1 MPNIFHIIEIAVGLG
16 LLILVHELGHFLA
29 AKWFGVH
36 VRQFAI
42 GFGPPL
48 VKWRRGETE
57 YSLRVL
63 PLGGFVDLAGEH
75 PEAEGADD
83 PRGLWHRPVWQRAV
97 VFAAGV
103 AVNAAMAVVIF
114 AVAFLLGVKAG
125 APIAGALVPGLPAAK
140 AGIEPGDRLVAIG
153 RAGEEMKPL
162 ASFDDLMYTVS
173 LSNAGTEFVLTVERP
188 GAEGGPKGAG
198 VAETKTVELASV
210 RPEKALWP
218 VLGIGMPYE
227 PVLYKVLKDSSAAQA
242 GLEAGDRILAVNGR
256 PVGQLYDAVAAL
268 EQSPPGKV
276 TLRIERGGEPR
287 DLVVDPAQ
295 LKDYQFG
302 FAPPMAV
309 AKVLPDSPAAEAG
322 LEEGDRI
329 AEANG
334 TAWPTPEEFVN
345 LVKEA
350 GAGGRLDL
358 VLMRGGKRIETSCSV
373 ALRTEGG
380 EERPMVGVGMAAA
393 PGNPVQIGR
402 VEPGGAAERA
412 GLCAGDVVLAVGKN
426 GKAPGDWE
434 AMLEMFLEEPTKA
447 TPIRVARGN
456 QTIEMT
462 LAPDAVPAE
471 RFVLSG
477 FSTLPLYVP
486 LPRIYNPLAAA
497 GEGFRQTWMWMR
509 RTYATASQLVRGQVS
524 TEAVGGPVLIFQ
536 ASYALAEQ
544 GVGTLINFFGMISV
558 MLAVVNFLPLPPL
571 DGGHV
576 LFTLIEKLRGRA
588 LSLKVQSAFWAAGW
602 ALVGVVFLLILWQDI
617 ARILRAL

>member
-1 MPNIFHIIEIAVGLG
+1 VPNILYIVEIAVGIG

-29 AKWFGVH
+29 AKAFGVR
-36 VRQFAI
+36 VRQFAL
-42 GFGPPL
+42 GFGPAL

-83 PRGLWHRPVWQRAV
+83 PRGLWRKPVWQRAV
-97 VFAAGV
+97 IFAAGV
-103 AVNAAMAVVIF
+103 AMNAAMAVVIF
-114 AVAFLLGVKAG
+114 AVAFLIGVKAG
-125 APIAGALVPGLPAAK
+125 APIAGAVVPGLPAEK

-153 RAGEEMKPL
+153 RPGEEMKPL
-162 ASFDDLMYTVS
+162 ASFDNLMYAVS
-173 LSNAGTEFVLTVERP
+173 LCDAGTEFVLTVERP
-188 GAEGGPKGAG
+188 GAEGG
-198 VAETKTVELASV
+198 VAETKTFELASE
-210 RPEKALWP
+210 RPEGALWP

-227 PVLYKVLKDSSAAQA
+227 PVLREVFAHSPAAQA
-242 GLEAGDRILAVNGR
+242 GLAKGDRILAVNGC

-268 EQSPPGKV
+268 EQAPPGKV

-322 LEEGDRI
+322 LEQGDRI

-334 TAWPTPEEFVN
+334 TAWPTAEEFVN

-350 GAGGRLDL
+350 GADGRVDL
-358 VLMRGGKRIETSCSV
+358 VLWRGGKRVETSCSV
-373 ALRTEGG
+373 AMRTEGG
-380 EERPMVGVGMAAA
+380 EERPMVGIKMTAA

-402 VEPGGAAERA
+402 VEAGGAAERG
-412 GLCAGDVVLAVGKN
+412 GLRGGDLVLAVGKN

-434 AMLEMFLEEPTKA
+434 AMLRTLLEEPTKA
-447 TPIRVARGN
+447 TPIRMARGN
-456 QTIEMT
+456 QTVET
-462 LAPDAVPAE
+462 SLAADAVPLE
-471 RFVLSG
+471 RFPLSG
-477 FSTLPLYVP
+477 VSAAPLFVP

-497 GEGFRQTWMWMR
+497 GEGLRQTWMWMR
-509 RTYATASQLVRGQVS
+509 RTYATVLQLIRGQVS
-524 TEAVGGPVLIFQ
+524 TQAVGGPVLIFQ
-536 ASYALAEQ
+536 ASYTLAEK
-544 GVGTLINFFGMISV
+544 GVGTLINFFGMVSV
-558 MLAVVNFLPLPPL
+558 MLAVINFLPLPPL
-571 DGGHV
+571 DGGHI
-576 LFTLIEKLRGRA
+576 LFALIEKLRGRA

-602 ALVGVVFLLILWQDI
+602 ALMGVVFLLILWQDI